1 MSDLSLKITIIGAG
15 RAGFQLG
22 RALVLAGHQ
31 VPQIMSRQLHKAAA
45 AAAELGSEPVS
56 RLSGIRAGSDLYLLA
71 VSDDAIGSVAA
82 ELAACLPEQAFAAHT
97 SGATP
102 AGVLSPHFARYGVF
116 YPLQTLSL
124 ERLVD
129 FRQVPLCV
137 QAADAADQQW
147 LFDLGRSIS
156 NTVQAVTDEQRAAL
170 HLAAVFVNNFTN
182 AMLQAGY
189 EIAERAELPFS
200 LLLPLLE
207 ETFQKAQ
214 TGPPKAVQTGPAL
227 RRDEQTLQ
235 RHLRELEGQPELS
248 AVYRAISRYIGG
260 F

>member
-1 MSDLSLKITIIGAG
+1 MKATPQKITLIGAG
-15 RAGFQLG
+15 RAGFRLG
-22 RALVLAGHQ
+22 KALKLAGHQ
-31 VPQIMSRQLHKAAA
+31 LPQIMSRQIDKAES
-45 AAAELGSEPVS
+45 AAAELGSQPIA
-56 RLSGIRAGSDLYLLA
+56 RLADVQPGSDLYLLA
-71 VSDDAIGSVAA
+71 VSDDAIAGVAA
-82 ELAACLPEQAFAAHT
+82 KLSKYLPATALAAHT

-102 AGVLSPHFARYGVF
+102 ASVLAPYFARHGVF
-116 YPLQTLSL
+116 YPLQTLSR
-124 ERLVD
+124 EREVD
-129 FRQVPLCV
+129 FRQVPLCI
-137 QAADAADQQW
+137 QAAGPADEQ
-147 LFDLGRSIS
+147 LLRSIAS
-156 NTVQAVTDEQRAAL
+156 SISSTVQSVNDEQRAAL

-207 ETFQKAQ
+207 ETFRKAQ
-214 TGPPKAVQTGPAL
+214 TGPPKTVQTGPAL

-248 AVYRAISRYIGG
+248 AVYRAISRYING